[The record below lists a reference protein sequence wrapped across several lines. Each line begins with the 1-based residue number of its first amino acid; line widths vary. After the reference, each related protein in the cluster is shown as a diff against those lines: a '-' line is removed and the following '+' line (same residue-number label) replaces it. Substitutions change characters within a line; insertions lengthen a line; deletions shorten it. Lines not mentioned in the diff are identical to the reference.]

1 MSAAGQSAQRVGALT
16 LRHLY
21 LFRGSWPRLLE
32 LAYWPTMQMV
42 LWGFM
47 TVFLAQQTSYVAQ
60 AFGVLLSAVLLWDV
74 LFRGQLG
81 VSVTFF
87 EEMYARNLG
96 HLFVSPLRPYEM
108 ILSLMTMSFVRTLIG
123 VVPATILAAIF
134 FGFSIYSLGFPLVGF
149 FFNLI
154 VFSWAFGL
162 LVSGLVLRFGL
173 GAEGIAWAALFA
185 LAPVSGIYYPVSVLP
200 EWLQVIAYALPSTF
214 VFEGMR
220 AILLENTYR
229 GDMMAAAV
237 GLNVLYLA
245 AGAAAFLRFFRVA
258 REKGLLLQMGE

>member
-1 MSAAGQSAQRVGALT
+1 VSAMAQSVQRINALT

-96 HLFVSPLRPYEM
+96 HLFVSPLRPHEM
-108 ILSLMTMSFVRTLIG
+108 MLSLMTMSLVRTLVG
-123 VVPATILAAIF
+123 VVPATILAGLF

-162 LVSGLVLRFGL
+162 LIAGLVLRFGL

-185 LAPVSGIYYPVSVLP
+185 IAPVSGIYYPISVLP
-200 EWLQVIAYALPSTF
+200 NWLQAVAHLLPSTY

-220 AILLENTYR
+220 AILLQNTYR
-229 GDMMAAAV
+229 GDLMTAAV

-245 AGAAAFLRFFRVA
+245 AGAAAFLGFFHVA

>member
-1 MSAAGQSAQRVGALT
+1 MSAVGQSVQRISALT

-47 TVFLAQQTSYVAQ
+47 TEFLAQQTSYVAQ

-108 ILSLMTMSFVRTLIG
+108 IMSLMTMSFVRTLIG
-123 VVPATILAAIF
+123 VVPATILAGLF
-134 FGFSIYSLGFPLVGF
+134 FGFSIYSLGYPLVGF

-162 LVSGLVLRFGL
+162 LISGLVLRFGL

-185 LAPVSGIYYPVSVLP
+185 LAPVSGIYYPISVLP
-200 EWLQVIAYALPSTF
+200 EWLQIIAYALPSTF

-229 GDMMAAAV
+229 GDLMAAAV

-245 AGAAAFLRFFRVA
+245 AGAAAFLRFFNVA
-258 REKGLLLQMGE
+258 RQKGLLLQMGE